1 MRRLF
6 VIAVFLLVAPAA
18 VEAQPRM
25 MVGGGFT
32 APSSDLSNTAE
43 PGYHLMAA
51 IQVGIPT
58 LPVSFRGDGA
68 FHRMSSPDVDMVGA
82 RVLAGSLSLVFTLPG
97 VGLQPYLL
105 GGIGSY
111 RVETG
116 PTDLTTAVTKNG
128 YHGGFGV
135 VVGGLGFGA
144 FAEVRFIQIN
154 TDSKARMIPLTLGIR
169 L

>member
-1 MRRLF
+1 M
-6 VIAVFLLVAPAA
+6 
-18 VEAQPRM
+18 
-25 MVGGGFT
+25 G
-32 APSSDLSNTAE
+32 
-43 PGYHLMAA
+43 
-51 IQVGIPT
+51 
-58 LPVSFRGDGA
+58 
-68 FHRMSSPDVDMVGA
+68 SPDVDLVGA

-105 GGIGSY
+105 GGVGSY

-116 PTDLTTAVTKNG
+116 PEETAEAVTKNG

-135 VVGGLGFGA
+135 VVGGLGFGM

-154 TDSKARMIPLTLGIR
+154 TEMSAKLVPLTLGFR